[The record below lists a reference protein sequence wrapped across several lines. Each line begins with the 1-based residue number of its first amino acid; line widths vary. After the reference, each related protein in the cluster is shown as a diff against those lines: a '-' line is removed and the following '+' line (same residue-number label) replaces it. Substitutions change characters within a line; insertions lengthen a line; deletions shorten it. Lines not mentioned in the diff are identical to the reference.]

1 MRFWAKKYLNY
12 NIHDLIGI
20 KCNLPVAPPFFLRK
34 SVEHVDMEV
43 YRSRKLEAPLSSL
56 TNLGLRLFYDEGILV
71 HKCHFF
77 LDAHLEIKEANARIK
92 VKFNRLYE
100 LVRNPLGYF
109 FAFLQMK
116 FLDRNFAFIHA
127 AGIAKN
133 DKCYLFP
140 AFSDT
145 GKTTT
150 TLSFLRDGYEYLGDD
165 KVITN
170 GREILSYPS
179 PLRKTKLR
187 PFDKI
192 PFLKKLAIRKSVE
205 PPTPT
210 TIQKVPPEKLFF
222 LRIGSK
228 NEAKEANKEDVSE
241 KISIMAE
248 ATSPLFPYPMG
259 VMLGYYF
266 IKEIEF
272 KRYIKKRKQIITQLV
287 DRCETFIVTARK
299 SSEFYGLVKEKIK

>member
-1 MRFWAKKYLNY
+1 M
-12 NIHDLIGI
+12 
-20 KCNLPVAPPFFLRK
+20 APPFFLRK

-43 YRSRKLEAPLSSL
+43 YRSRKLEAPISSL
-56 TNLGLRLFYDEGILV
+56 TNLGLRLFYDKEVLV

-100 LVRNPLGYF
+100 LARNPLGYF

-165 KVITN
+165 RVITN

-205 PPTPT
+205 LPIAT
-210 TIQKVPPEKLFF
+210 TIQKAPPEKIFF

-228 NEAKEANKEDVSE
+228 NEAKEANKEDMSE
-241 KISIMAE
+241 KISIMTE
-248 ATSPLFPYPMG
+248 SNSPLFPYPTG

-266 IKEIEF
+266 INEIEF
-272 KRYIKKRKQIITQLV
+272 ERYIKKRKQIITQLV
-287 DRCETFIVTARK
+287 DGCETFIVTARK
-299 SSEFYGLVKEKIK
+299 SSEFYGLIKEQIK